1 MSVSEEERSLRRR
14 LVANAMPESASVDV
28 INQAIAILENEFGD
42 EPQIKYSQLVKR
54 LGESIEGN
62 VKFGSVLGKI
72 MVMRRKPVEEIG
84 PDPGIVESSQSIVKL
99 AAQDVVFNAMFL
111 SIAQQIHQRGATME
125 SDFGSW
131 LSSDAKSWSLTSECL
146 SAIEQWAS
154 NPQSAVKMSG
164 SVEQLQLSLIHI

>member
-1 MSVSEEERSLRRR
+1 
-14 LVANAMPESASVDV
+14 
-28 INQAIAILENEFGD
+28 
-42 EPQIKYSQLVKR
+42 
-54 LGESIEGN
+54 
-62 VKFGSVLGKI
+62 

-131 LSSDAKSWSLTSECL
+131 LSNDAKSWSLTSECL

-164 SVEQLQLSLIHI
+164 SVQQLQKIINQCFIWMCGKLGPVDTDKILHRAIRVAEDLPESVEFPPKKLM